1 MPDQHPMTAEAV
13 PNTAIVRFTC
23 THCSYCVNVDTATG
37 DFQVVQAGDRQ
48 AAHSG
53 SNFDQLGATV
63 NNGLTVAP
71 RDKPVL
77 H

>member
-1 MPDQHPMTAEAV
+1 MPDPHPMTAEAV

-23 THCSYCVNVDTATG
+23 TRCTYCVHVDTATG
-37 DFQVVQAGDRQ
+37 DFQVVEAGDRR

-53 SNFDQLGATV
+53 SNFDQLGATIE
-63 NNGLTVAP
+63 TAVASTKN
-71 RDKPVL
+71 DKPLL